1 MITKTHTPVSLSIL
15 YFGMIAEATGQPLE
29 EWNALD
35 ELTVGELRSQLLEK
49 YPILRD
55 RKFQIAV
62 NQQIVDE
69 EYPIPPQAEVALL
82 PPFAGG

>member
-1 MITKTHTPVSLSIL
+1 MTVSIL
-15 YFGMIAEATGQPLE
+15 YFGMIAEAVGQPLE
-29 EWNALD
+29 TWASVD
-35 ELTVGELRSQLLEK
+35 PLTVGDLKQQLLAK

-69 EYPIPPQAEVALL
+69 TLPIPSQAEIALL